1 MVTNNINENE
11 LAAQLKIQLGED
23 LSITEDKYFTMLNI
37 APGRL
42 LALMQL
48 LKAEYGF
55 DQLSNLTSVDF
66 VETFEVVYHLYSIA
80 SHAKI
85 CVKTR
90 IPADNPQVES
100 VVDIWPGA
108 DWQEREVYDLMGII
122 FTGHP
127 NLIRVLL
134 PDDFEGH
141 PLRKDFVR
149 KEPGADA

>member
-1 MVTNNINENE
+1 MVVNNINENE

-23 LSITEDKYFTMLNI
+23 LSITEDKYFVMLNI

-42 LALMQL
+42 PALMQI
-48 LKAEYGF
+48 LKTEYGF

-66 VETFEVVYHLYSIA
+66 GATFAVVYHLYSIA

-90 IPADNPQVES
+90 IPADNPRVES

-108 DWQEREVYDLMGII
+108 DWQEREVYDLMGIV